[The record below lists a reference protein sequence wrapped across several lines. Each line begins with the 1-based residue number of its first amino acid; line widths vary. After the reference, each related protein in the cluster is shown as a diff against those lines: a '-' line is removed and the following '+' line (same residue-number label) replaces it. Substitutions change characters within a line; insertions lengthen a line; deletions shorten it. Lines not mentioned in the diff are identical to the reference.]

1 MNLASLKIEL
11 KRNKL
16 PYYINHLLKQA
27 VPKKLFED
35 RLAAKLKSATKFSAG
50 QIFDRVRYYNQLD
63 ESLLFAPGTTR
74 LDEVKH
80 IKSATAYKIDTLAYA
95 RYFPDHFK
103 ADFIYGDVIHV
114 ASDPSFQKS
123 RPIRPDNQ
131 NAILLNLDRKRHFFF
146 VDDPIS
152 FESKKDML
160 IGRGSMVQPH
170 RIDFM
175 NKYFGG
181 AGLDLG
187 QTNTSGG
194 NPDWIKPKISTYD
207 HLKYKFILSLE
218 GHDVATNLKWIM
230 SSNSVTVMPKP
241 KYETWF
247 MEGTLKPNVH
257 YIQIADDYS
266 DLMEVLDYYISHP
279 AETKEIVANANAFV
293 REFQN
298 KEKEDLISLLVL
310 DKYFRLTSQ
319 Y

>member
-16 PYYINHLLKQA
+16 PYYIKNLLKQA
-27 VPKKLFED
+27 VPKKVFEE
-35 RLAAKLKSATKFSAG
+35 RLAVKLKSIEKFSTDE
-50 QIFDRVRYYNQLD
+50 ILERVRYYNQLD
-63 ESLLFAPGTTR
+63 ESLQFAPGSTR
-74 LDEVKH
+74 LDEVKL
-80 IKSATAYKIDTLAYA
+80 IKSANAYKIDTLAYA
-95 RYFPDHFK
+95 RYFPKHFK
-103 ADFIYGDVIHV
+103 ADFIFGDVVHV
-114 ASDPSFQKS
+114 ASEPSFQKS
-123 RPIRPDNQ
+123 RPIASDNA
-131 NAILLNLDRKRHFFF
+131 NGILLNLDRKRHFFF

-152 FESKKDML
+152 FENKKDML
-160 IGRGSMVQPH
+160 IGRGAIVQAH

-187 QTNTSGG
+187 QTNVSGG
-194 NPDWIKPKISTYD
+194 NPDWIKPKISMYD

-218 GHDVATNLKWIM
+218 GYDVATNLKWIM
-230 SSNSVTVMPKP
+230 SSNSVAVMPKP

-247 MEGTLKPNVH
+247 MEGTLEPNVH

-266 DLMEVLDYYISHP
+266 NLMEVLDYYITHP
-279 AETKEIVANANAFV
+279 EKAKEIAANANAFV
-293 REFQN
+293 RKFQN